1 MNSEDQLPPMAPLSP
16 GFGDFLIVLGAIALV
31 TLIVLVCFIVFRK
44 KSRHRH
50 KHHSH
55 TSDHERLETDSHEGK
70 IRVRKSYRH
79 RRREHRPMNPTLA
92 QTGGLPP
99 VRSQPPPTPPQSEI
113 S

>member
-1 MNSEDQLPPMAPLSP
+1 MNSDQLPPMTPLSP
-16 GFGDFLIVLGAIALV
+16 GFFDFLIVLGAIALV
-31 TLIVLVCFIVFRK
+31 TLIVLAWLILFRK
-44 KSRHRH
+44 KSKRRH

-55 TSDHERLETDSHEGK
+55 TSDHERLETDSREGK

-99 VRSQPPPTPPQSEI
+99 VRSQQPPTPPQSEI
-113 S
+113 P